1 MPQLIILLLEELF
14 VDTVAVP
21 LAERYRTSTMKDLEE
36 LFGDVIRST
45 Q

>member
-1 MPQLIILLLEELF
+1 LIILLLEELF

-21 LAERYRTSTMKDLEE
+21 LGERYGTPTMKDLEE